1 MGPFLVPSAG
11 VPVVYSGVPDP
22 QSPSRV
28 LFAKKS
34 SNVFIN
40 YIMITVYQTSCEVKK
55 KICTFCIYFS
65 PSGTFVV
72 EFCSFVLVPSVELWR
87 VLRRGG
93 RRRFWAGGTLK
104 HSHMVRLRR
113 FHHRNG
119 VCARPEHWRQRS
131 PGGAP
136 VLPFEG
142 GCNNAI
148 VSALNSSN
156 IIG

>member
-1 MGPFLVPSAG
+1 MYCSLKKELYIKFKCIYQLHND
-11 VPVVYSGVPDP
+11 YSISNIMRSL
-22 QSPSRV
+22 Q
-28 LFAKKS
+28 KKL
-34 SNVFIN
+34 
-40 YIMITVYQTSCEVKK
+40 
-55 KICTFCIYFS
+55 CTFCIYFS

-119 VCARPEHWRQRS
+119 VCVRPKHWRQRS

-142 GCNNAI
+142 SCNNAI
-148 VSALNSSN
+148 VSALNSSD